1 MSSTRI
7 SIGQRLY
14 RLRAKLKVVVVVFV
28 AFKTVSMYLHNKRKK
43 SNDKVL
49 LVIKARMGD
58 IMTVLSQIQE
68 SYSDFLV
75 RDPEGAS
82 LASELPK
89 LVEKI
94 AQDIMKTSKVCDHY
108 SREHIIG
115 TSHLHPANCM
125 WSYNAEGTD
134 DTIFGN
140 SERLG
145 HTIDLEDSSMEVFWK
160 LLCTMQR
167 RFDTLDR
174 KMEIRHQQLLEV
186 HHHECKSP
194 SGVFAHA
201 HDFKIQN
208 ATFIAAGRDCSIS
221 YYNHL
226 REALDDINMQAFDPQ
241 ALAG

>member
-1 MSSTRI
+1 
-7 SIGQRLY
+7 
-14 RLRAKLKVVVVVFV
+14 
-28 AFKTVSMYLHNKRKK
+28 MYLHNKRKK

-49 LVIKARMGD
+49 LVIKARMGY

-108 SREHIIG
+108 SREHII
-115 TSHLHPANCM
+115 
-125 WSYNAEGTD
+125 GTD

-226 REALDDINMQAFDPQ
+226 RQALDDINMQAFDPQ

>member
-1 MSSTRI
+1 
-7 SIGQRLY
+7 
-14 RLRAKLKVVVVVFV
+14 
-28 AFKTVSMYLHNKRKK
+28 
-43 SNDKVL
+43 
-49 LVIKARMGD
+49 MGD

-94 AQDIMKTSKVCDHY
+94 AQDIMKTSKACDHY
-108 SREHIIG
+108 SREHII
-115 TSHLHPANCM
+115 
-125 WSYNAEGTD
+125 GTD

-186 HHHECKSP
+186 HH
-194 SGVFAHA
+194 
-201 HDFKIQN
+201 QN

-226 REALDDINMQAFDPQ
+226 RQALDDINMQAFDPQ